1 MTPHGLFISF
11 EGIDGAGK
19 STHVEA
25 LAERIRATGRT
36 VVLTREPGG
45 TPLAEKLRS
54 LARHEAMD
62 PLTEALV
69 MFAARRD
76 HLQQV
81 IEPALARGD
90 AVLCDRFTDATFAY
104 QGGGRGFDW
113 QTLSTLEHM
122 VQSLPSDAA
131 AGSALRARLRQP
143 DLTLW
148 FDLPPSTAAER
159 LAGARLPDRFES
171 QPVAFFESVRAGYE
185 RRLSEDPSR
194 FSRVDANQSRE
205 QVWEAVCQTV
215 HTRGWI

>member
-1 MTPHGLFISF
+1 MSEKGLFISF

-25 LAERIRATGRT
+25 LAERIRASGRT

-54 LARHEAMD
+54 LALHEAMD

-113 QTLSTLEHM
+113 RTLSTLEHM
-122 VQSLPSDAA
+122 VQSLPSEAET
-131 AGSALRARLRQP
+131 LPARLRQP

-148 FDLPPSTAAER
+148 FDLPPTTAAQR

-194 FSRVDANQSRE
+194 FCRIDANQSRE
-205 QVWEAVCQTV
+205 QVWQAVCQSV
-215 HTRGWI
+215 HAKGWM